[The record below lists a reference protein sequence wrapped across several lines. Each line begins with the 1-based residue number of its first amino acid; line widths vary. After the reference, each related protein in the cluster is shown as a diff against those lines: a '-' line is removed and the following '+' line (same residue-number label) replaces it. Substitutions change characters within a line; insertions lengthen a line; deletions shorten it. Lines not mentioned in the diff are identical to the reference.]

1 MDSSF
6 SSVLYGNADI
16 YPIYDDLLAGAVGL
30 VWLNEV
36 EMQDIRGT
44 EGGILFS
51 KIPDLWKKLSSCWLL
66 QL

>member
-36 EMQDIRGT
+36 EMQDIRRIEKGD
-44 EGGILFS
+44 FV
-51 KIPDLWKKLSSCWLL
+51 
-66 QL
+66 Q